1 MWPVFFSIL
10 VLVSIPSVC
19 WLKGRRMGLCVVTGG
34 GYQRLW
40 PCHTKPEDLSSN
52 PPLGWKALNEIIHSP
67 DCRHS
72 SGTPLLTPTSETVS
86 LYSGRE
92 KAVKSKKVFCFLCD
106 EEEKREGKRGRKS
119 ALQITCKCSLWW
131 AVRVG
136 AQNAVSPSGV
146 HFALWTEERERDTI
160 ERMPM
165 TSAPMG
171 ATMEIHRDHTHTAL
185 TYKDTTVHVCVS
197 VCVFT
202 IHVIW
207 DSTASWQSHVHCAI
221 QRWNSQTSVL
231 YYNLEKCSEIHLFIC
246 VWILLTVCWSD
257 NFMPLLNI

>member
-1 MWPVFFSIL
+1 MWPVFFCIL

-92 KAVKSKKVFCFLCD
+92 KAVKSKKVFCFLFFVMRRKREKEKEEENQPCRSHVSVHCD
-106 EEEKREGKRGRKS
+106 EQLELEHKT
-119 ALQITCKCSLWW
+119 LSLHL
-131 AVRVG
+131 VFTLHSE
-136 AQNAVSPSGV
+136 QK
-146 HFALWTEERERDTI
+146 ERERETQLKECQWHLLPWAPQWRSI
-160 ERMPM
+160 E
-165 TSAPMG
+165 
-171 ATMEIHRDHTHTAL
+171 IIL
-185 TYKDTTVHVCVS
+185 TQPSLTKTPLYMCVCLCVCSQSMWSGTPQHLDKAMSIVPSKDET
-197 VCVFT
+197 
-202 IHVIW
+202 
-207 DSTASWQSHVHCAI
+207 
-221 QRWNSQTSVL
+221 L
-231 YYNLEKCSEIHLFIC
+231 KLLFCI
-246 VWILLTVCWSD
+246 I
-257 NFMPLLNI
+257 I

>member
-1 MWPVFFSIL
+1 MEKKGLLKVKKKSIL
-10 VLVSIPSVC
+10 FSL
-19 WLKGRRMGLCVVTGG
+19 WQGG
-34 GYQRLW
+34 
-40 PCHTKPEDLSSN
+40 KE
-52 PPLGWKALNEIIHSP
+52 
-67 DCRHS
+67 
-72 SGTPLLTPTSETVS
+72 
-86 LYSGRE
+86 
-92 KAVKSKKVFCFLCD
+92 
-106 EEEKREGKRGRKS
+106 REGKRKKS
-119 ALQITCKCSLWW
+119 ASQITCKCSLWW

-146 HFALWTEERERDTI
+146 HFALWTEREKERETI
-160 ERMPM
+160 ERMPV

-185 TYKDTTVHVCVS
+185 TYKDTTVRVCKS

-207 DSTASWQSHVHCAI
+207 DFTASWQSHAHCAI

-231 YYNLEKCSEIHLFIC
+231 YSNLEKCSEIHLFIC